1 MVKAIDNL
9 VTDAPLRDI
18 RLAIG
23 PAEALL
29 RDIQSP
35 GAVSETTALEEP
47 VTPAPEP
54 VSKEQLVE
62 HEQAGYQRGRE
73 EAVVEYEAQINH
85 LRAEL
90 EQKNAADLPG
100 ILGKIETEVNGS
112 LNQRLQ
118 SLESELVEF
127 ATEAAIRLVN
137 GLPISNKIVES
148 SIQDALGHCDN
159 DAEVAVYLNPEDLKL
174 LKEPVR
180 ICWPIL
186 LTNAAYVI
194 SKMRKCRAAVV
205 WWKPT
210 AASSMAVA
218 KRANNFCAKPLT
230 HDRFG
235 HSSIF
240 QRRQGL
246 GPGAVAVIRHAP
258 RAESRSRDA
267 DDRAGH

>member
-29 RDIQSP
+29 RDFQSP
-35 GAVSETTALEEP
+35 GAVPETTAFEES

-90 EQKNAADLPG
+90 EKKNAADLPG

-174 LKEPVR
+174 LKEAGSD
-180 ICWPIL
+180 L
-186 LTNAAYVI
+186 LAD
-194 SKMRKCRAAVV
+194 S
-205 WWKPT
+205 P
-210 AASSMAVA
+210 
-218 KRANNFCAKPLT
+218 
-230 HDRFG
+230 H
-235 HSSIF
+235 
-240 QRRQGL
+240 QRRVRYLKDEEVSRGGCLVETNCGL
-246 GPGAVAVIRHAP
+246 IDGRRETREQLLREAVD
-258 RAESRSRDA
+258 S
-267 DDRAGH
+267 

>member
-29 RDIQSP
+29 RDFQDP
-35 GAVSETTALEEP
+35 GAVPQTTALEEP
-47 VTPAPEP
+47 MAPAPEP
-54 VSKEQLVE
+54 ASKEQLVE

-137 GLPISNKIVES
+137 GLPISTKIVES
-148 SIQDALGHCDN
+148 SIQDALGHCEN

-174 LKEPVR
+174 LKEAGSD
-180 ICWPIL
+180 L
-186 LTNAAYVI
+186 LAD
-194 SKMRKCRAAVV
+194 S
-205 WWKPT
+205 P
-210 AASSMAVA
+210 
-218 KRANNFCAKPLT
+218 
-230 HDRFG
+230 H
-235 HSSIF
+235 
-240 QRRQGL
+240 QRRVRYLKDEEVSRGGCLVETNCGL
-246 GPGAVAVIRHAP
+246 IDGRRETREQLLREAVD
-258 RAESRSRDA
+258 S
-267 DDRAGH
+267 

>member
-29 RDIQSP
+29 RDFQDP
-35 GAVSETTALEEP
+35 GAVPETNALEEP

-137 GLPISNKIVES
+137 GLPISTKIVES
-148 SIQDALGHCDN
+148 SIQDTLGHCEN
-159 DAEVAVYLNPEDLKL
+159 DTEVAVYLNPEDLKL
-174 LKEPVR
+174 LKEAGSD
-180 ICWPIL
+180 L
-186 LTNAAYVI
+186 LAD
-194 SKMRKCRAAVV
+194 S
-205 WWKPT
+205 P
-210 AASSMAVA
+210 
-218 KRANNFCAKPLT
+218 
-230 HDRFG
+230 H
-235 HSSIF
+235 
-240 QRRQGL
+240 QRRVRYLKDEEVSRGGCLVETNCGL
-246 GPGAVAVIRHAP
+246 IDGRRETREQLLREAVD
-258 RAESRSRDA
+258 S
-267 DDRAGH
+267 

>member
-29 RDIQSP
+29 RDFQDP
-35 GAVSETTALEEP
+35 GAVPETTALEES

-90 EQKNAADLPG
+90 EKKNAADLPG

-137 GLPISNKIVES
+137 GLPISTKIVES

-174 LKEPVR
+174 LKEAGSD
-180 ICWPIL
+180 L
-186 LTNAAYVI
+186 LAD
-194 SKMRKCRAAVV
+194 S
-205 WWKPT
+205 P
-210 AASSMAVA
+210 
-218 KRANNFCAKPLT
+218 
-230 HDRFG
+230 H
-235 HSSIF
+235 
-240 QRRQGL
+240 QRRVRYLKDEEVSRGGCLVETNCGL
-246 GPGAVAVIRHAP
+246 IDGRRETREQLLREAVD
-258 RAESRSRDA
+258 S
-267 DDRAGH
+267 

>member
-29 RDIQSP
+29 RDPQDP
-35 GAVSETTALEEP
+35 VTDPETTGEKEAMAP
-47 VTPAPEP
+47 TPEP
-54 VSKEQLVE
+54 VDKEQLLE

-73 EAVVEYEAQINH
+73 EAVAEYEAQINK

-90 EQKNAADLPG
+90 EQKNTADLPG

-137 GLPISNKIVES
+137 GLPISTKIVES
-148 SIQDALGHCDN
+148 SIQEALGHCEN

-174 LKEPVR
+174 LKESGSD
-180 ICWPIL
+180 L
-186 LTNAAYVI
+186 LAD
-194 SKMRKCRAAVV
+194 S
-205 WWKPT
+205 P
-210 AASSMAVA
+210 
-218 KRANNFCAKPLT
+218 
-230 HDRFG
+230 H
-235 HSSIF
+235 
-240 QRRQGL
+240 QRRVRYLKDEEVSRGGCLVETNCGL
-246 GPGAVAVIRHAP
+246 IDGRRETREQLLREAVD
-258 RAESRSRDA
+258 S
-267 DDRAGH
+267 

>member
-29 RDIQSP
+29 RDFQDP
-35 GAVSETTALEEP
+35 GAVPQTPALEEP
-47 VTPAPEP
+47 VIPAPEP

-73 EAVVEYEAQINH
+73 ESVAEYEAQINN

-90 EQKNAADLPG
+90 DQKNAADLPG

-137 GLPISNKIVES
+137 GLPISTKIVES
-148 SIQDALGHCDN
+148 SIQDALGHCEN
-159 DAEVAVYLNPEDLKL
+159 DAEVAVFLNPEDLKL
-174 LKEPVR
+174 LKEAGSD
-180 ICWPIL
+180 L
-186 LTNAAYVI
+186 LAD
-194 SKMRKCRAAVV
+194 S
-205 WWKPT
+205 P
-210 AASSMAVA
+210 
-218 KRANNFCAKPLT
+218 
-230 HDRFG
+230 H
-235 HSSIF
+235 
-240 QRRQGL
+240 QRRVRYLKDEEVSRGGCLVETNCGL
-246 GPGAVAVIRHAP
+246 IDGRRETREQLLREAVD
-258 RAESRSRDA
+258 S
-267 DDRAGH
+267 

>member
-90 EQKNAADLPG
+90 EKKNAADLPG

-174 LKEPVR
+174 LKEAGSD
-180 ICWPIL
+180 L
-186 LTNAAYVI
+186 LAD
-194 SKMRKCRAAVV
+194 S
-205 WWKPT
+205 P
-210 AASSMAVA
+210 
-218 KRANNFCAKPLT
+218 
-230 HDRFG
+230 H
-235 HSSIF
+235 
-240 QRRQGL
+240 QRRVRYLKDEEVSRGGCLVETNCGL
-246 GPGAVAVIRHAP
+246 IDGRRETREQLLREAVD
-258 RAESRSRDA
+258 S
-267 DDRAGH
+267 

>member
-29 RDIQSP
+29 RDFQGP
-35 GAVSETTALEEP
+35 GAAPQTTALEEP
-47 VTPAPEP
+47 MAPAPEP
-54 VSKEQLVE
+54 ASKEQLVE

-137 GLPISNKIVES
+137 GLPISTKIVES
-148 SIQDALGHCDN
+148 SIQDALGHCEN

-174 LKEPVR
+174 LKE
-180 ICWPIL
+180 
-186 LTNAAYVI
+186 
-194 SKMRKCRAAVV
+194 
-205 WWKPT
+205 
-210 AASSMAVA
+210 ASSDLLADS
-218 KRANNFCAKPLT
+218 P
-230 HDRFG
+230 H
-235 HSSIF
+235 
-240 QRRQGL
+240 QRRVRYLKDEEVSRGGCLVETNCGL
-246 GPGAVAVIRHAP
+246 IDGRRETREQLLREAVD
-258 RAESRSRDA
+258 S
-267 DDRAGH
+267 

>member
-1 MVKAIDNL
+1 MDKAIDNL

-29 RDIQSP
+29 RDFQDP
-35 GAVSETTALEEP
+35 GAVPQTTALEEP
-47 VTPAPEP
+47 MAPAPEP
-54 VSKEQLVE
+54 ASKEQLVE

-137 GLPISNKIVES
+137 GLPISTKIVES
-148 SIQDALGHCDN
+148 SIQDALGHCEN
-159 DAEVAVYLNPEDLKL
+159 DAEVAVFLNPEDLKL
-174 LKEPVR
+174 LKEAGSD
-180 ICWPIL
+180 L
-186 LTNAAYVI
+186 LAD
-194 SKMRKCRAAVV
+194 S
-205 WWKPT
+205 P
-210 AASSMAVA
+210 
-218 KRANNFCAKPLT
+218 
-230 HDRFG
+230 H
-235 HSSIF
+235 
-240 QRRQGL
+240 QRRVRYLKDEEVSRGGCLVETNCGL
-246 GPGAVAVIRHAP
+246 IDGRRETREQLLREAVD
-258 RAESRSRDA
+258 S
-267 DDRAGH
+267 

>member
-29 RDIQSP
+29 RDFQDP
-35 GAVSETTALEEP
+35 GAVPQTTALEEP

-54 VSKEQLVE
+54 ASKEQLVE

-137 GLPISNKIVES
+137 GLPISTKIVES
-148 SIQDALGHCDN
+148 SIQDALGHCEN

-174 LKEPVR
+174 LKEAGSD
-180 ICWPIL
+180 L
-186 LTNAAYVI
+186 LAD
-194 SKMRKCRAAVV
+194 S
-205 WWKPT
+205 P
-210 AASSMAVA
+210 
-218 KRANNFCAKPLT
+218 
-230 HDRFG
+230 H
-235 HSSIF
+235 
-240 QRRQGL
+240 QRRVRYLKDEEVSRGGCLVETNCGL
-246 GPGAVAVIRHAP
+246 IDGRRETREQLLREAVD
-258 RAESRSRDA
+258 S
-267 DDRAGH
+267 

>member
-29 RDIQSP
+29 RDFQDP
-35 GAVSETTALEEP
+35 GAVPQTTALEEP

-90 EQKNAADLPG
+90 EKKNAADLPG

-137 GLPISNKIVES
+137 GLPISTKIVES

-174 LKEPVR
+174 LKEAGSD
-180 ICWPIL
+180 L
-186 LTNAAYVI
+186 L
-194 SKMRKCRAAVV
+194 SDS
-205 WWKPT
+205 P
-210 AASSMAVA
+210 
-218 KRANNFCAKPLT
+218 
-230 HDRFG
+230 H
-235 HSSIF
+235 
-240 QRRQGL
+240 QRRVRYLKDEEVSRGGCLVETNCGL
-246 GPGAVAVIRHAP
+246 IDGRRETREQLLREAVD
-258 RAESRSRDA
+258 S
-267 DDRAGH
+267 

>member
-29 RDIQSP
+29 RDFQDP
-35 GAVSETTALEEP
+35 GAVPQTTALEEP
-47 VTPAPEP
+47 MIPAPEP
-54 VSKEQLVE
+54 ASKEQLVE

-73 EAVVEYEAQINH
+73 EAVAEYEAQINH

-137 GLPISNKIVES
+137 GLPISTKIVES
-148 SIQDALGHCDN
+148 SIQDALGHCEN

-174 LKEPVR
+174 LKEAGSD
-180 ICWPIL
+180 L
-186 LTNAAYVI
+186 LAD
-194 SKMRKCRAAVV
+194 S
-205 WWKPT
+205 P
-210 AASSMAVA
+210 
-218 KRANNFCAKPLT
+218 
-230 HDRFG
+230 H
-235 HSSIF
+235 
-240 QRRQGL
+240 QRRVRYLKDEEVSRGGCLVETNCGL
-246 GPGAVAVIRHAP
+246 IDGRRETREQLLREAVD
-258 RAESRSRDA
+258 S
-267 DDRAGH
+267 

>member
-29 RDIQSP
+29 RDFQDP
-35 GAVSETTALEEP
+35 GAVPQTTALEEP
-47 VTPAPEP
+47 MTPAPEP
-54 VSKEQLVE
+54 ASKEQLVE

-137 GLPISNKIVES
+137 GLPISTKIVES
-148 SIQDALGHCDN
+148 SIQDALGHCEN

-174 LKEPVR
+174 LKEAGSD
-180 ICWPIL
+180 L
-186 LTNAAYVI
+186 LAD
-194 SKMRKCRAAVV
+194 S
-205 WWKPT
+205 P
-210 AASSMAVA
+210 
-218 KRANNFCAKPLT
+218 
-230 HDRFG
+230 H
-235 HSSIF
+235 
-240 QRRQGL
+240 QRRVRYLKDEEVSRGGCLVETNCGL
-246 GPGAVAVIRHAP
+246 IDGRRETREQLLREAVD
-258 RAESRSRDA
+258 S
-267 DDRAGH
+267 

>member
-29 RDIQSP
+29 RDFQGP
-35 GAVSETTALEEP
+35 GAVTQTTALEEP
-47 VTPAPEP
+47 TAPAPEQA
-54 VSKEQLVE
+54 SKEQLVE

-137 GLPISNKIVES
+137 GLPISTKIVES

-174 LKEPVR
+174 LKEAGSD
-180 ICWPIL
+180 L
-186 LTNAAYVI
+186 LAD
-194 SKMRKCRAAVV
+194 S
-205 WWKPT
+205 P
-210 AASSMAVA
+210 
-218 KRANNFCAKPLT
+218 
-230 HDRFG
+230 H
-235 HSSIF
+235 
-240 QRRQGL
+240 QRRVRYLKDEEVSRGGCLVETNCGL
-246 GPGAVAVIRHAP
+246 IDGRRETREQLLREAVD
-258 RAESRSRDA
+258 S
-267 DDRAGH
+267 

>member
-29 RDIQSP
+29 RDFQSP
-35 GAVSETTALEEP
+35 GAVSETTALEETM
-47 VTPAPEP
+47 TPTLEP
-54 VSKEQLVE
+54 VGKEQLLK

-73 EAVVEYEAQINH
+73 EAVAEYEAQINN

-90 EQKNAADLPG
+90 EQKNAADLPE

-137 GLPISNKIVES
+137 GLPISTKIVES

-174 LKEPVR
+174 LKEAGSD
-180 ICWPIL
+180 L
-186 LTNAAYVI
+186 LAD
-194 SKMRKCRAAVV
+194 S
-205 WWKPT
+205 P
-210 AASSMAVA
+210 
-218 KRANNFCAKPLT
+218 
-230 HDRFG
+230 H
-235 HSSIF
+235 
-240 QRRQGL
+240 QRRVRYLKDEEVSRGGCLVETNCGL
-246 GPGAVAVIRHAP
+246 IDGRRETREQLLREAVD
-258 RAESRSRDA
+258 S
-267 DDRAGH
+267 